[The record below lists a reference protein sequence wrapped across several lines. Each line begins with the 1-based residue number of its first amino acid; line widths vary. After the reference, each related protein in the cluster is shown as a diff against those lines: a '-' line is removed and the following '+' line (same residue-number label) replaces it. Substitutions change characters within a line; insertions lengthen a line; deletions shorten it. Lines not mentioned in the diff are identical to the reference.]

1 MLDIHCHMLPGVD
14 DGAADLSQALEMAR
28 IAVSEG
34 VTVVACTPHMMPG
47 VYDNRGPDVRA
58 RVEALQA
65 AVDEAGLPL
74 QLVAG
79 ADVHVA
85 PDVVQ
90 RLRAGEALS
99 LNNSRY
105 VLIEP
110 PHHVA
115 PPRLQSLFFD
125 LAAGG
130 YQPILTHPER
140 LTWIERDYGL
150 IKSLFRAGVWMQVT
164 AGSLEGRFGASA
176 RYWGERMLDEGMV
189 HVVAS
194 DAHDPVAR
202 PPRLAQAREAL
213 TRRMGAAEADNLLV
227 HRPHAALSNAPL
239 GSAPQPPRPQAAND
253 SAGSLWRSFAHLWR
267 SA

>member
-99 LNNSRY
+99 LNGSRY
-105 VLIEP
+105 VLIELAR
-110 PHHVA
+110 PHEVI
-115 PPRLQSLFFD
+115 QSLC
-125 LAAGG
+125 
-130 YQPILTHPER
+130 
-140 LTWIERDYGL
+140 
-150 IKSLFRAGVWMQVT
+150 
-164 AGSLEGRFGASA
+164 
-176 RYWGERMLDEGMV
+176 
-189 HVVAS
+189 
-194 DAHDPVAR
+194 
-202 PPRLAQAREAL
+202 
-213 TRRMGAAEADNLLV
+213 
-227 HRPHAALSNAPL
+227 
-239 GSAPQPPRPQAAND
+239 
-253 SAGSLWRSFAHLWR
+253 
-267 SA
+267 

>member
-1 MLDIHCHMLPGVD
+1 MLPGVD

-90 RLRAGEALS
+90 RLRAD
-99 LNNSRY
+99 
-105 VLIEP
+105 
-110 PHHVA
+110 
-115 PPRLQSLFFD
+115 D
-125 LAAGG
+125 LATPANAVIFEGWAPADILAG
-130 YQPILTHPER
+130 LR
-140 LTWIERDYGL
+140 R
-150 IKSLFRAGVWMQVT
+150 
-164 AGSLEGRFGASA
+164 
-176 RYWGERMLDEGMV
+176 
-189 HVVAS
+189 VAAWS
-194 DAHDPVAR
+194 DA
-202 PPRLAQAREAL
+202 QWS
-213 TRRMGAAEADNLLV
+213 AAEAESLRL
-227 HRPHAALSNAPL
+227 
-239 GSAPQPPRPQAAND
+239 APQFGPQV
-253 SAGSLWRSFAHLWR
+253 FADAVEAFVR
-267 SA
+267 VFEGRGDDDT